1 MNRTVTLDN
10 GKILH
15 FKSLE
20 AKDVAAFYAYQDKL
34 GAQTNFTMQYPGCPK
49 KPVEKTVKQFD
60 DPNQMNIG
68 L

>member
-34 GAQTNFTMQYPGCPK
+34 GAQTNFTMQYPGRPK
-49 KPVEKTVKQFD
+49 KQ
-60 DPNQMNIG
+60 
-68 L
+68 